1 MDSSERDDYYK
12 QLEGAR
18 EKYYEQNGKNI
29 LFKNKQKLE
38 CAQTVADEFD
48 LKKMIECTA
57 FIVPNSNIIYYN
69 YLVFKI
75 YGNESNR
82 EEVYSYIMGLI
93 NTVLQKYDT
102 FEVHV
107 NLKSFTISACHR
119 YYKMIAS
126 SFDENTLL
134 TEKMSKLV
142 IYNTPHL
149 LDQITSILYSTVKAV
164 LPRTE
169 YYYKDSQSRINVLFD
184 LSSA

>member
-1 MDSSERDDYYK
+1 MDSEERDDYFK
-12 QLEGAR
+12 KLEGAR
-18 EKYYEQNGKNI
+18 TKFYEQNGKN
-29 LFKNKQKLE
+29 LVFKNKQKLE
-38 CAQTVADEFD
+38 CAQTVTSEFD
-48 LKKMIECTA
+48 LQKMIECTA
-57 FIVPNSNIIYYN
+57 FIVPNRNIVYYN

-82 EEVYSYIMGLI
+82 VEVYSHIMGLI
-93 NTVLQKYDT
+93 TSVLEKYDT

-119 YYKMIAS
+119 YYKMISS

-134 TEKMSKLV
+134 TDKMSKLV

-164 LPRTE
+164 LPKTE
-169 YYYKDSQSRINVLFD
+169 YYYKDSQTRINSLFEI
-184 LSSA
+184 